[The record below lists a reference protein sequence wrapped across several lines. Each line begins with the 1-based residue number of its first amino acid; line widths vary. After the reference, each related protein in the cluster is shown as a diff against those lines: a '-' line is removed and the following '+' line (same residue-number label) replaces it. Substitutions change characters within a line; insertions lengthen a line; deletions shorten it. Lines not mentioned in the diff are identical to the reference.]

1 MIHKYFVK
9 TQARKKRFLQKEC
22 HPILIS
28 LSMYVARCLRI
39 KSLSSK
45 PDFAQH

>member
-9 TQARKKRFLQKEC
+9 TQAQNKKV
-22 HPILIS
+22 HPISIS

-45 PDFAQH
+45 T